1 MNVMNPLRNNLP
13 HRTLTAE
20 QLDQILDAIV
30 DGKYSWACILL
41 LRSVGYNPL
50 NYMPYRTYARIV
62 KDNSARIT
70 DLSCLEP
77 LEGQTNGDRVSQVR
91 GGNGSRLGL
100 RVQTNFCVQIP
111 LNEC

>member
-1 MNVMNPLRNNLP
+1 MNVMNPLRNTSP
-13 HRTLTAE
+13 CRTLTAE

-50 NYMPYRTYARIV
+50 NYLPYRTYARIV
-62 KDNSARIT
+62 KENSRNRIT

-77 LEGQTNGDRVSQVR
+77 LEGQVNGDRVSQVR
-91 GGNGSRLGL
+91 GGNGSRFSLSHWMGWW
-100 RVQTNFCVQIP
+100 RK
-111 LNEC
+111 